1 MIEELKQRV
10 LELVEP
16 SLAAEGYEV
25 ADIVLSRYKN
35 KVTLKLFVYSSNPV
49 TIDECARLSRLVGD
63 LIDGTDLF
71 DAGYTLEISSP
82 GLDRPLTTF
91 RDFKYR
97 VGETVKLLFVDRQRK
112 QVTAEIVSAADDAVE
127 FRNDDGSFTIPL
139 SEIERAKILY

>member
-10 LELVEP
+10 LELIEP

-49 TIDECARLSRLVGD
+49 TIDECARLSRMVGD

-71 DAGYTLEISSP
+71 DEGYTLEVSSP

-112 QVTAEIVSAADDAVE
+112 QVTAEIVSAGDNAVE

>member
-63 LIDGTDLF
+63 VIDGTDLF
-71 DAGYTLEISSP
+71 DEGYTLEISSP
-82 GLDRPLTTF
+82 GLDRPLSTF

-97 VGETVKLLFVDRQRK
+97 IGEIVKVLFVDRQRK

>member
-1 MIEELKQRV
+1 MINELKQRV

>member
-16 SLAAEGYEV
+16 SLATEGYEV